1 MAGEGFALRQQ
12 KAPAQRSNELGPQGR
27 YVCNGDQPSTS
38 KLYHGEW
45 DFDTGLCVIPSG
57 RAWDVLRTGRTFTMW
72 ESCFRRERTINER
85 RIDYDKICSLA

>member
-38 KLYHGEW
+38 KLDHGEW

-57 RAWDVLRTGRTFTMW
+57 RARDVLRTGKNFHDVGKFFPAGTHHKRT
-72 ESCFRRERTINER
+72 SN
-85 RIDYDKICSLA
+85 